1 MHYFFLKQLREFT
14 QHPSNGKVFFL
25 CTATYIT
32 FLFLPNSYIYIT
44 YTNVHSLW
52 ISLIIIKLPH
62 STKFIQYSTVASL
75 HHGIQPYAH
84 ITNTSVHHNAIIVSS
99 TVVHSH
105 VGNYFYGLLGIF
117 PHNYKSCFLS
127 TFKCGLITT
136 LFSQDKLIWMNYSI
150 IQDDWDQ
157 NSTEIGYRITMNFSW
172 MTTQLG

>member
-1 MHYFFLKQLREFT
+1 MWFSYDLLLVCVMVIIISMLLLYSIHIIFYYQVYSEVMHYFFLKQLREFT

-117 PHNYKSCFLS
+117 P
-127 TFKCGLITT
+127 
-136 LFSQDKLIWMNYSI
+136 
-150 IQDDWDQ
+150 
-157 NSTEIGYRITMNFSW
+157 
-172 MTTQLG
+172 QL